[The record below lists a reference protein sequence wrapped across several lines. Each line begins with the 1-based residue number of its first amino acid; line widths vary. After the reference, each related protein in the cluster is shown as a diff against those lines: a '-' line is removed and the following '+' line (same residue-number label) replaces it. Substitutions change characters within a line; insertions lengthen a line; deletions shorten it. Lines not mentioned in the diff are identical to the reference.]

1 MKIGKIILGVF
12 AGLVVLVMIS
22 SAAGMRSRTTRIE
35 GVPKPEPTGPVT
47 VTALLRETQRI
58 LDENFPNGNWI
69 DYDPETAAVQI
80 YLYNDAFTVD
90 ALNAALQDIKYL
102 NKWNATLQQLAE
114 LETETRARFA
124 EYGHPEL
131 TTAISLVN
139 PEDLSQ
145 IFATVSGGSVVFDLV
160 DATPPGELISSG
172 ADRTRAAFGAADTRT
187 FVVNTSSHK
196 YHKPTCGAVREI
208 KDDNR
213 WDFVGTREEVEALG
227 YEPCGLCGG

>member
-22 SAAGMRSRTTRIE
+22 SAANMRAGTTRINATA
-35 GVPKPEPTGPVT
+35 KPEPTGPVT

-90 ALNAALQDIKYL
+90 ALNAALQDLKYL
-102 NKWNATLQQLAE
+102 NKWNATLQQLVE
-114 LETETRARFA
+114 LEGEVRARFA
-124 EYGHPEL
+124 EYGHAEL
-131 TTAISLVN
+131 TTSVSLVN

-145 IFATVSGGSVVFDLV
+145 IFATVAGGAVIFDLV
-160 DATPPGELISSG
+160 DASPSGELIVSG
-172 ADRTRAAFGAADTRT
+172 AEQTRT
-187 FVVNTSSHK
+187 VPGVRSFVLNTNSHK
-196 YHKPTCGAVREI
+196 YHKPTCGSVGEI
-208 KDDNR
+208 SPEHRRDYT
-213 WDFVGTREEVEALG
+213 GTVEEVEAMG
-227 YEPCGLCGG
+227 YKPCGLCGG

>member
-90 ALNAALQDIKYL
+90 ALNAALQDMKYL
-102 NKWNATLQQLAE
+102 NKWNATLQQLVE
-114 LETETRARFA
+114 LEGEVRARFA

-131 TTAISLVN
+131 TTSISLVN

-145 IFATVSGGSVVFDLV
+145 IFATVAGGSVVFDLV
-160 DATPPGELISSG
+160 DATPPGELIVSG
-172 ADRTRAAFGAADTRT
+172 AEQTRT
-187 FVVNTSSHK
+187 VPGVRSFVLNTNSHK
-196 YHKPTCGAVREI
+196 YHKPTCGSVGEI
-208 KDDNR
+208 STEHRRDYT
-213 WDFVGTREEVEALG
+213 GTVEEVEAMG

>member
-22 SAAGMRSRTTRIE
+22 SAANMRAGTTRINATA
-35 GVPKPEPTGPVT
+35 KPEPTGSVT

-69 DYDPETAAVQI
+69 DYDPETAIVQI

-90 ALNAALQDIKYL
+90 ALNAALQDMKYL
-102 NKWNATLQQLAE
+102 NKWNATLQQLVE
-114 LETETRARFA
+114 LEGEIRARFA
-124 EYGHPEL
+124 EYGHAEL
-131 TTAISLVN
+131 TTSVSLVN

-145 IFATVSGGSVVFDLV
+145 IFATVAGDAVIFDLV
-160 DATPPGELISSG
+160 DATPSGELIVSG
-172 ADRTRAAFGAADTRT
+172 AEQTRT
-187 FVVNTSSHK
+187 VPGVRSFVLNTNSHK
-196 YHKPTCGAVREI
+196 YHKPTCGSVGEI
-208 KDDNR
+208 SPEHRRDYT
-213 WDFVGTREEVEALG
+213 GTVEEVEAMG

>member
-22 SAAGMRSRTTRIE
+22 SAANMRAGTTRINATA
-35 GVPKPEPTGPVT
+35 KPEPTGPVT

-80 YLYNDAFTVD
+80 YLYNNAFTVD
-90 ALNAALQDIKYL
+90 ALNAALQDMKYL
-102 NKWNATLQQLAE
+102 NKWNATLQQLVE
-114 LETETRARFA
+114 LEGEVRARFA

-131 TTAISLVN
+131 TTSISLVN

-145 IFATVSGGSVVFDLV
+145 IFATVAGGAVIFDLV
-160 DATPPGELISSG
+160 DATPPGELIV
-172 ADRTRAAFGAADTRT
+172 FGTEQTRT
-187 FVVNTSSHK
+187 VPGVRSFVLNTNSHK
-196 YHKPTCGAVREI
+196 YHKPTCGSVGEI
-208 KDDNR
+208 SPEHRRDYT
-213 WDFVGTREEVEALG
+213 GTVEEVEAMG

>member
-12 AGLVVLVMIS
+12 AGLVVLMMIS

-90 ALNAALQDIKYL
+90 ALNAALQDMKYL
-102 NKWNATLQQLAE
+102 NKWNATTLQLLDLEAE
-114 LETETRARFA
+114 IRVQFEK
-124 EYGHPEL
+124 YGHPEL
-131 TTAISLVN
+131 TTSISLVN
-139 PEDLSQ
+139 PEELSQ

-160 DATPPGELISSG
+160 DATPPGERIASG
-172 ADRTRAAFGAADTRT
+172 TDQTRAVPGLRS
-187 FVVNTSSHK
+187 FVLNTNSHK
-196 YHKPTCGAVREI
+196 YHKPTCGSVGEISLEHRREYT
-208 KDDNR
+208 
-213 WDFVGTREEVEALG
+213 GTVVEVEAMG

>member
-22 SAAGMRSRTTRIE
+22 SAANMRAGTTRINATA
-35 GVPKPEPTGPVT
+35 KPEPTGSVT

-69 DYDPETAAVQI
+69 DYDPETATVQI

-90 ALNAALQDIKYL
+90 ALNAALQDMKYL
-102 NKWNATLQQLAE
+102 NKWNATLQQLVE
-114 LETETRARFA
+114 LEGEVRARFS

-131 TTAISLVN
+131 TTSISLVN

-145 IFATVSGGSVVFDLV
+145 IFATVAGGAVIFDLV
-160 DATPPGELISSG
+160 DATPPGELIV
-172 ADRTRAAFGAADTRT
+172 FGTEQTRT
-187 FVVNTSSHK
+187 VPGVRSFVLNINSHK
-196 YHKPTCGAVREI
+196 YHKPTCGSVGEI
-208 KDDNR
+208 SPEHRRDYT
-213 WDFVGTREEVEALG
+213 GTVEEVEAMG

>member
-22 SAAGMRSRTTRIE
+22 SAANMRAGTTRINATA
-35 GVPKPEPTGPVT
+35 KPEPTGPVA

-69 DYDPETAAVQI
+69 DYDPETAAVEI
-80 YLYNDAFTVD
+80 YLYNDAFAVD
-90 ALNAALQDIKYL
+90 ALNAALQDLKHL
-102 NKWNATLQQLAE
+102 NKWNGILQQLVE

-131 TTAISLVN
+131 TTSISLVN

-160 DATPPGELISSG
+160 NETPPGELIASG
-172 ADRTRAAFGAADTRT
+172 AEQTRT
-187 FVVNTSSHK
+187 APGLRSFVLNTNSHK
-196 YHKPTCGAVREI
+196 YHKPTCGSVGEI
-208 KDDNR
+208 SPEHRQDYI
-213 WDFVGTREEVEALG
+213 GTTEDVEAMG